1 MNFLEFPRFQSKSH
15 DQFGPRCWV
24 LRLRSPSSTGV
35 EKVLSIYR
43 KHVDRSVSRSM
54 GFASKITVVAPSLE
68 VLKQDV
74 EHFSLELLPQH
85 SRAIEEYMDSAMKVE
100 ETLTWRLQR
109 IPPPEFESIVHP
121 IFQDDEWIL
130 LLVGGLLGVLIGLL
144 QAYALQHIH

>member
-1 MNFLEFPRFQSKSH
+1 M
-15 DQFGPRCWV
+15 
-24 LRLRSPSSTGV
+24 
-35 EKVLSIYR
+35 EKVLQIYR
-43 KHVDRSVSRSM
+43 KHVERSVERSIP
-54 GFASKITVVAPSLE
+54 FASKMNVIMPSIE

-85 SRAIEEYMDSAMKVE
+85 ASVIEEYMDQAMRVQ